1 MVSDFFETTSIA
13 LTDPLVSLWNSFV
26 NILPGLV
33 AAIIILI
40 IGYVVAYLIGHAI
53 RVVLDKAG
61 LDKQIAKARLSQA
74 MGRTKLSAVLGEI
87 VKWYIF
93 IIFLQSAADIVEL
106 GTLSVLLSEFV
117 GWLPHVIAGIIV
129 LLAGL
134 VVAHYVAMKI
144 REHTEI
150 KGVKFTSEMVK
161 WVVLFVFAL
170 IAAEEIGFNLALLRQ
185 SFLVV
190 LAGIALALGL
200 AFGLS
205 FGLGLKGSAQKRWE
219 AWKKYV

>member
-1 MVSDFFETTSIA
+1 M
-13 LTDPLVSLWNSFV
+13 
-26 NILPGLV
+26 
-33 AAIIILI
+33 
-40 IGYVVAYLIGHAI
+40 
-53 RVVLDKAG
+53 
-61 LDKQIAKARLSQA
+61 
-74 MGRTKLSAVLGEI
+74 
-87 VKWYIF
+87 KWYIF